1 MTPTLIILADALR
14 REDLVHLP
22 APAARALFQA
32 LVSDTVAVAREISGA
47 RVVVAHDPRVAL
59 DLVPGAEV
67 RLQPLAGTGPQA
79 LAALLEEALAGGDPA
94 VVIGGDLPHL
104 PPWRLRD
111 ALTHLVAG
119 AGVVFGP
126 TERQGWYLLGLR
138 SAEPL
143 LPRTLPTRDE
153 HPEALLCAARGLE
166 LSWAILPSWFGVND
180 LADLEALVSM
190 VREMPATVARQTRA
204 VLSSENARA
213 VGG

>member
-1 MTPTLIILADALR
+1 MTPTLIVLADALR
-14 REDLVHLP
+14 REDLVHPLGR
-22 APAARALFQA
+22 ATMALFQA
-32 LVSDTVAVAREISGA
+32 LVSDTVEVAREISGA
-47 RVVVAHDPRVAL
+47 RVVVAHDPRVPL
-59 DLVPGAEV
+59 DLAPEAEV
-67 RLQPLAGTGPQA
+67 TLRPLAGSGPRA

-143 LPRTLPTRDE
+143 LLRTLPARDE
-153 HPEALLCAARGLE
+153 HPEALLCAARGLD
-166 LSWAILPSWFGVND
+166 LSWAILPNWFGVND
-180 LADLEALVSM
+180 LADLEALAGM
-190 VREMPATVARQTRA
+190 VREMPATVARRTRA
-204 VLSSENARA
+204 LLTGEHARA